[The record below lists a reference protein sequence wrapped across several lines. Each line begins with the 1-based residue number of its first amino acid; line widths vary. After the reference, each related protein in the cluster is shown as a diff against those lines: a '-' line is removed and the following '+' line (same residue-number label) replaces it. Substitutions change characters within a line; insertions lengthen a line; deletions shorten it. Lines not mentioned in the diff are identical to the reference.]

1 MKYVKDSEE
10 NYIEII
16 SDDKKFIN
24 YINKKILDLPQDK
37 FEKKIISINNKDI
50 NEIMKDNKIINQI
63 NSLFWIED
71 KLGIQRYKFYDIDNK
86 IDINKTKKLF
96 VNNIDKFICIYN
108 DGRSIKFIKN
118 KINNILNK
126 IITIN
131 HLQKLYADIL
141 NNIVDKTV
149 KIVKN
154 KYKIKNN
161 TNYNFDFFLL

>member
-1 MKYVKDSEE
+1 MLNMIAELPSRNTLLIADACFSGSVFKTRNISTFDHQNIKDLNNKISRVAITSGNDTEVPDESVFMKYLIKALES
-10 NYIEII
+10 
-16 SDDKKFIN
+16 
-24 YINKKILDLPQDK
+24 NK
-37 FEKKIISINNKDI
+37 EKYMTS
-50 NEIMKDNKIINQI
+50 Q
-63 NSLFWIED
+63 
-71 KLGIQRYKFYDIDNK
+71 
-86 IDINKTKKLF
+86 KLF

-118 KINNILNK
+118 KINNIFNK
-126 IITIN
+126 LITIN

-141 NNIVDKTV
+141 NIIVDKTV